1 MSRAASHIQP
11 DANAELHESQQS
23 RSSAA
28 TVHPRTLWRM
38 KRILL
43 TLVLLSLN
51 RTAMAQVERTS
62 DKDQDFA
69 GLDIQVSA
77 GWDGYV
83 DLNAPVPVSF
93 LLSNH
98 STQTIEGELILTE
111 PHQKKTVRLGEVFI
125 GPNSVKRFSS
135 IQALSGWDEFIVR
148 YEGHDQ
154 IFWRRTVSLTTGKEF
169 SEDIN
174 YLLFVDDGGRVL
186 QMPTGQ
192 ASMAAVTARYSPDNG
207 QGRPVQAVAVRS
219 WQVPQHPGP
228 LTVAQAMVMAESAN
242 VTMLNEAQWAAV
254 ARWICLGGTLMLHDK
269 DDTVL
274 AHLKSIS
281 PLVIQPAVPL
291 RGMMIHRCGSG
302 SIRTYSAPL
311 FAASDQSSIQG
322 IVETAAR
329 LPRHNAMTLLESLDF
344 STWNDRNSQK
354 TRMLVLIVFACYA
367 LLSGLGSFLLFRC
380 HRRTLATYVAAVVA
394 IACIAAAGL
403 GSVLKNSPGDLRWT
417 SVTQA
422 GAGGVMQLGRIA
434 VQSAGGRNTKAGV
447 LGRHADLQLIRDSD
461 AFMYRHYYNPYAHEP
476 RLPGYPAFTWQ
487 KSLLEDTP
495 DAFQVGVP
503 ITPWG
508 SRRLIATAFDPSLQG
523 LKCEISYTPTVNP
536 ANSGNPGAMS
546 GRFGV
551 ALHNQLGIDINDCRL
566 IICRT
571 GVNLDQSGGTEGFDP
586 RIGGTRILET
596 GEPGSLYRIESVCPL
611 GMLPK
616 DQSLDVGV
624 DQFDQEQNN
633 RYVNQG
639 GINVWVT
646 WQMIPRVPYPGGTSL
661 WIAAQLSGSPI
672 LQIDEP
678 HTDFE
683 PIHDFHWFL
692 QEIPEEDL
700 PQSWLEFHEQQI
712 RAQQQSARH
721 NSAEPPA
728 PNSNGN

>member
-1 MSRAASHIQP
+1 MSRAAFCVESHW
-11 DANAELHESQQS
+11 DVGSLESQQL
-23 RSSAA
+23 RSSAV
-28 TVHPRTLWRM
+28 TVCPRTLR
-38 KRILL
+38 KIGL
-43 TLVLLSLN
+43 TLLCLVLFASN
-51 RTAMAQVERTS
+51 GTATAQVERTS

-77 GWDGYV
+77 GWDAYV

-93 LLSNH
+93 LLTNH

-148 YEGHDQ
+148 YEGNDQ
-154 IFWRRTVSLTTGKEF
+154 TFWRRTVSLTTGKDF
-169 SEDIN
+169 SEDLS
-174 YLLFVDDGGRVL
+174 YLLFVDDGGRML

-192 ASMAAVTARYSPDNG
+192 ASMAAVTARYTPENG

-228 LTVAQAMVMAESAN
+228 LTVAQAMLIAESAD
-242 VTMLNEAQWAAV
+242 VGMLNEAQWQAV

-269 DDTVL
+269 DETVL

-291 RGMMIHRCGSG
+291 RGMMVHRCGSG

-311 FAASDQSSIQG
+311 FAASDQSSVQS

-344 STWNDRNSQK
+344 NTWNERNSQK

-367 LLSGLGSFLLFRC
+367 LLSGLGSILLFRC
-380 HRRTLATYVAAVVA
+380 HRKTLATYVSAVVA
-394 IACIAAAGL
+394 VACIAAVGL

-434 VQSAGGRNTKAGV
+434 VQSSGGRNTKAGI
-447 LGRHADLQLIRDSD
+447 LGRHADLQLVRDSD
-461 AFMYRHYYNPYAHEP
+461 AFMYRHYYNSYSHEP
-476 RLPGYPAFTWQ
+476 QLPGYPAFTWQ
-487 KSLLEDTP
+487 GSLLEDTA

-508 SRRLIATAFDPSLQG
+508 SRRLIATAFDPRLEG
-523 LKCEISYTPTVNP
+523 LKCQISYSPTVEP

-546 GRFGV
+546 GRFDV
-551 ALHNQLGIDINDCRL
+551 RLQNRLGIDINDCRL
-566 IICRT
+566 IICRS
-571 GVNLDQSGGTEGFDP
+571 GVKQNQSSDLETYER
-586 RIGGTRILET
+586 RIGGMQFQED
-596 GEPGSLYRIESVCPL
+596 GEPGSLFRIENVCPL
-611 GMLPK
+611 GMLPNN
-616 DQSLDVGV
+616 QALEVGV
-624 DQFDQEQNN
+624 QDFEQEQNN
-633 RYVNQG
+633 QYPNQWG
-639 GINVWVT
+639 NNVWVT

-661 WIAAQLSGSPI
+661 WIAAQLSGSPV
-672 LQIDEP
+672 LQIDEAR
-678 HTDFE
+678 TDFE

-700 PQSWLEFHEQQI
+700 PPSWLEFHDQQI
-712 RAQQQSARH
+712 RAQLQIAQQKSAD
-721 NSAEPPA
+721 SSV
-728 PNSNGN
+728 PNSTGN